1 MTEPPPIPELPPP
14 PPPERP
20 VDGGRI
26 ALTIFATLAA
36 SFAFSMG
43 ARIACADLFTTSSGS
58 DALRFFLVWIAP
70 IVVLAAVAF
79 YAMRR
84 GWKWVAIALWIYVG
98 LGFLTSVACGALV
111 GGGL

>member
-36 SFAFSMG
+36 SFVFSMG
-43 ARIACADLFTTSSGS
+43 SRLAYADLFTTSTRMDS
-58 DALRFFLVWIAP
+58 LRFFVLWVAP
-70 IVVLAAVAF
+70 IVVLAGAAF
-79 YAMRR
+79 YATRR
-84 GWKWVAIALWIYVG
+84 GWRWVAIALWIYVG
-98 LGFLTSVACGALV
+98 LGFLTSVACGVLV